1 MLSPVQTVQVLQNHA
16 EPMHVAAGECIFKEG
31 ETGDRM
37 FGLIAG
43 EVEMT
48 LKGHPIEILKA
59 GDVFGIGALVHE
71 DQLRTS
77 TAIAKTDC
85 TIAALDRQHFM
96 FAVQS
101 TPMFALEVIRSYSD
115 RFRNAKEASL

>member
-1 MLSPVQTVQVLQNHA
+1 MLTPAQTVQVLQHHT
-16 EPMHVAAGECIFKEG
+16 EPTRVPAGETIFKEG

-37 FGLIAG
+37 FGIIEGDVELSING
-43 EVEMT
+43 RSIEV
-48 LKGHPIEILKA
+48 LSA

-71 DQLRTS
+71 DHLRAS

-101 TPMFALEVIRSYSD
+101 SPVFALEVIRSYSD
-115 RFRNAKEASL
+115 RFRKSKGAIA